1 MNLSTKRVSQYSW
14 SYGQVAG
21 DRVFLDC
28 SISPNEELTEPFEAM
43 QLPLKDTER
52 WYVKK
57 PRAVTYKVC
66 TAKLER
72 GYPVNVEAGR
82 FWFLQSGF
90 KKKSETYKWTIS
102 KHSQSNGR

>member
-82 FWFLQSGF
+82 FWFLGSGF
-90 KKKSETYKWTIS
+90 KKEWKLQWVKVSNN
-102 KHSQSNGR
+102 SQ